1 MEQKIIGYVHLLIQ
15 KISLKD

>member
-15 KISLKD
+15 KITLKD